1 MDRKEQ
7 MDRDDAV
14 VAKLLETMTP
24 LELLRIA
31 PMPEAEHLS
40 SASADTLER
49 EHSDKIVNVS
59 RRRKGMRVVHAL
71 MIREQQKEGG
81 AT

>member
-1 MDRKEQ
+1 

-14 VAKLLETMTP
+14 VAKLLKTMTP
-24 LELLRIA
+24 LELLRIV

-49 EHSDKIVNVS
+49 EHPDKIIHIS
-59 RRRKGMRVVHAL
+59 RRRKGMRAIHAL
-71 MIREQQKEGG
+71 MIREQQEGG
-81 AT
+81 TV